1 MIGQTGL
8 RRTSVGVF
16 VEHVQSISQAIAVV
30 GPQLRIAQSEIG
42 RMRGIIDNAASELL
56 ISFGEIQSAVMQS
69 EVAVGNTADAAIAR
83 AMTALQFQDMV
94 AQMMS
99 GLSQRI
105 GAATEMLDGAVTSDG
120 TSRATFPR
128 QVVLQQDVAAGD
140 IELF

>member
-1 MIGQTGL
+1 M
-8 RRTSVGVF
+8 
-16 VEHVQSISQAIAVV
+16 EHVQSISQAIAVV

-120 TSRATFPR
+120 TSCATFPR

>member
-16 VEHVQSISQAIAVV
+16 VEHVQSIGQAIAVV

-120 TSRATFPR
+120 TSCATFPR

>member
-120 TSRATFPR
+120 TSCATFPR